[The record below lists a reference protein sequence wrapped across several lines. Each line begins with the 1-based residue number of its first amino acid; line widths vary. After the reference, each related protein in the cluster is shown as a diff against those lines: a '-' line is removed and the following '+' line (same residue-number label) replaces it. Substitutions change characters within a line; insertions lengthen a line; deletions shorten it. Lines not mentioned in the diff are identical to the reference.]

1 VILPLCKALVRHTWS
16 AGSQAGLPSIR
27 ETGTYW
33 SESSKGPQM
42 IKGLEN
48 LSNEQRG
55 AEKAQGDLIN
65 MYTYLMGEV
74 KKMEPESS

>member
-1 VILPLCKALVRHTWS
+1 
-16 AGSQAGLPSIR
+16 
-27 ETGTYW
+27 
-33 SESSKGPQM
+33 M

-74 KKMEPESS
+74 KKMETHTSQRCTG